1 LLAAYVADLS
11 EPAEDK
17 MTNKTHEADVAF
29 IKALAELLRDNDLT
43 ELEVKRDYSEDDSLN
58 VRVARQTIAA
68 AAAPVQASVPIAAAA
83 APAAA
88 APAAAAAAPADD
100 PASHPGAVTSPMVGT
115 VYLQA
120 EPGAP
125 AFITVGKQ
133 VNEGDTLLI
142 VEAMKTMNHIPAPK
156 SGTVKRILVEDGAAV
171 EFGSP
176 LAIIE

>member
-1 LLAAYVADLS
+1 
-11 EPAEDK
+11 
-17 MTNKTHEADVAF
+17 MTNNTHEADVAF
-29 IKALAELLRDNDLT
+29 IKALAELLRENDLT
-43 ELEVKRDYSEDDSLN
+43 ELQVKREYGDDDSLN
-58 VRVARQTIAA
+58 VRVSRQTAMAAAPMQVQVPA
-68 AAAPVQASVPIAAAA
+68 AAAPAPVAAAAEPAA

-88 APAAAAAAPADD
+88 NDD

-115 VYLQA
+115 VYLQP

-125 AFITVGKQ
+125 SFISVGKQ

-176 LAIIE
+176 LVIIE

>member
-1 LLAAYVADLS
+1 
-11 EPAEDK
+11 

-29 IKALAELLRDNDLT
+29 IKALAELLRENDLT
-43 ELEVKRDYSEDDSLN
+43 ELQVKRDYGDDDSLN
-58 VRVARQTIAA
+58 VRVSRQTAM
-68 AAAPVQASVPIAAAA
+68 AAAPMQVQVPSAAPAPVAAAA

-88 APAAAAAAPADD
+88 APAAANDD

-115 VYLQA
+115 VYLQP

-125 AFITVGKQ
+125 SFISVGAK
-133 VNEGDTLLI
+133 VSEGDTLLI

-156 SGTVKRILVEDGAAV
+156 AGTVKRILVEDGAAV

-176 LAIIE
+176 LVIIE